1 MITEIRIYK
10 LKNGRAGE
18 FGKLFTEQSLP
29 MLRRWKVNVVD
40 YGFSLIDPDS
50 FYLVRGYDNTDQRK
64 QSQDAFYG
72 SEEWIKGP
80 EQAIMDC
87 IESYNTAV
95 VDNNVLRIQKNEQ
108 ACL

>member
-10 LKNGRAGE
+10 LKSGRSGE

-40 YGFSLIDPDS
+40 YGISLIDPDS
-50 FYLVRGYDNTDQRK
+50 FYLVRGYENTEHRK

-72 SEEWIKGP
+72 SEEWVKGP

-95 VDNNVLRIQKNEQ
+95 VETGVWRVQKSE
-108 ACL
+108 

>member
-1 MITEIRIYK
+1 MVTEIRIYK
-10 LKNGRAGE
+10 LKSGRAGE
-18 FGKLFTEQSLP
+18 FVKLFTEQSLP

-40 YGFSLIDPDS
+40 YGISIIDPDS
-50 FYLVRGYDNTDQRK
+50 FYLIRGYENTERRK

-80 EQAIMDC
+80 EKAIMDC

-95 VDNNVLRIQKNEQ
+95 VENSILSIQKIE
-108 ACL
+108 